1 MAFWQRGKKHRDEI
15 DAEIRSHLQM
25 AARDRVERGEAAQQ
39 ADHAARRE
47 FGNVGL
53 VQEVPAT
60 SGVGAG
66 CKTSYKTFASAF
78 ACCASLLASRSRLC

>member
-1 MAFWQRGKKHRDEI
+1 
-15 DAEIRSHLQM
+15 
-25 AARDRVERGEAAQQ
+25 
-39 ADHAARRE
+39 
-47 FGNVGL
+47 L